1 MNKMLS
7 SYNEEKTTVENANNC
22 NATENVSTADITD
35 AIEKLRKLEVNGKKI
50 RSSLENQGTVRN
62 SELLNRTKVVELGEN
77 K

>member
-1 MNKMLS
+1 MLS
-7 SYNEEKTTVENANNC
+7 SYNEEKTTVENANSC